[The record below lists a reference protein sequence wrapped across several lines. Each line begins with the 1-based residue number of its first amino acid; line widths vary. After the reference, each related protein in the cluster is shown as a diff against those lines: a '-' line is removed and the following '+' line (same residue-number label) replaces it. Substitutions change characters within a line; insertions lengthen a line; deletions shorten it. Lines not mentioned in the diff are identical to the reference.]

1 MTNQVFRSYIGSCD
15 FNVGTLFAHDG
26 YALMLADACK
36 RVGIDFPID
45 YVFGSVACLFQG
57 GRAAPI
63 VFDRDN
69 VCEIFD
75 RYAAAGVGCRL
86 TFSNY
91 ELREE
96 DLQDEESNF
105 LLSRLNLGENNGVIV
120 SSDLLA
126 DYVSSE
132 YPNLQLV
139 SSLVKPT
146 VENKLG
152 TENPAYYNELFNR
165 YDIVVVNS
173 AFAFDDAYLA
183 QIEHPERVEFIVNHR
198 CRPNCP
204 LSKDHYTTQTLAARA
219 ASTGNFIAQR
229 RLENKLTQ
237 INAECLR
244 RRQED
249 PALNSLISAERVEEL
264 VKMGFRHFKLEGR
277 DYPLMT
283 MVHDMGTWL
292 FEPDG
297 IYLSLAQS
305 LLNTPV

>member
-1 MTNQVFRSYIGSCD
+1 MTQQLFRSYIGSCD

-26 YALMLADACK
+26 YALMLAQTCERA
-36 RVGIDFPID
+36 GIAFPID
-45 YVFGSVACLFQG
+45 YVFGSVSCLFQG
-57 GRAAPI
+57 GRAAPL

-69 VCEIFD
+69 VCDVFD
-75 RYAAAGVGCRL
+75 RYAQAGVGCRL

-91 ELREE
+91 DLKEE
-96 DLQDEESNF
+96 DLDDEESNF
-105 LLSRLNLGENNGVIV
+105 LLSRLDQTQGNGVIV

-126 DYVSSE
+126 DYIRAA
-132 YPNLQLV
+132 YPNLQII

-152 TENPAYYNELFNR
+152 TEGAGYYNALFER

-173 AFAFDDAYLA
+173 AFAFDDDYLSK
-183 QIEHPERVEFIVNHR
+183 IDHPECVEFIVNHR

-229 RLENKLTQ
+229 RLEGKLVQ
-237 INAECLR
+237 INEECLR
-244 RRQED
+244 RRHEA
-249 PALNSLISAERVEEL
+249 PLVNSLISAGRVEEL
-264 VKMGFRHFKLEGR
+264 VKKGFRHFKLEGR
-277 DYPLMT
+277 DYPLT
-283 MVHDMGTWL
+283 VMVRDIGTWL

-297 IYLSLAQS
+297 VYLSMAQS
-305 LLNTPV
+305 LLNTPI